1 MNGNQVVRSV
11 RILNNNLSRLI
22 NLLERD
28 KVSHVITDIEDD
40 DAKLWEFL
48 NHIAATKAFL
58 NGCLASIDKEINHK
72 DMIDKIN
79 VLAKAIRVST
89 DSQFRS

>member
-22 NLLERD
+22 NRLERD
-28 KVSHVITDIEDD
+28 KVSYTITDIEDD

-48 NHIAATKAFL
+48 NHVIETKAFL
-58 NGCLASIDKEINHK
+58 NSCLDSIDKEINHK
-72 DMIDKIN
+72 GMIDKIN
-79 VLAKAIRVST
+79 VMVAYLRANT

>member
-22 NLLERD
+22 NQLEKD
-28 KVSHVITDIEDD
+28 KVNHVITDIEDE

-48 NHIAATKAFL
+48 QHVIETKAFL
-58 NGCLASIDKEINHK
+58 NSCLDSIDKEINHK
-72 DMIDKIN
+72 GMIEKIN
-79 VLAKAIRVST
+79 VMVAYLRANT
-89 DSQFRS
+89 DSQFKS

>member
-22 NLLERD
+22 NQLEKD
-28 KVSHVITDIEDD
+28 KVNHVITDIEDE

-48 NHIAATKAFL
+48 QHVIETKAFL
-58 NGCLASIDKEINHK
+58 NSCLDSIDKEINHK
-72 DMIDKIN
+72 GMIDKIN
-79 VLAKAIRVST
+79 VMVEHLRANT